1 MMPAAPPGPLQTLT
15 AEASSA
21 RREGQAVAAERAQ
34 QPEIRDRRVIARP
47 GDLEP
52 EIHHDT
58 PTVPPDIPA
67 QHSKSTGQAG
77 CVTVL
82 PDCLLKSGPFNK
94 QKACRSQRS
103 QPVTACPRLTL
114 SGLSNGA
121 KCLIFLC
128 PLCVSNSVQR
138 R

>member
-1 MMPAAPPGPLQTLT
+1 MMSAAPPGPLRTLT

-21 RREGQAVAAERAQ
+21 ARRERQAVAAERAQ
-34 QPEIRDRRVIARP
+34 QPEIRDRRV

-52 EIHHDT
+52 ESHHHT
-58 PTVPPDIPA
+58 PTVPLDIPA
-67 QHSKSTGQAG
+67 QHSKSTGQAV

-103 QPVTACPRLTL
+103 QPVTACPRRVFIWTVQ
-114 SGLSNGA
+114 
-121 KCLIFLC
+121 LC
-128 PLCVSNSVQR
+128 
-138 R
+138 

>member
-1 MMPAAPPGPLQTLT
+1 MMSAAPPGPLPTRT

-34 QPEIRDRRVIARP
+34 QPEIRDRRFIARP

-58 PTVPPDIPA
+58 PTVPPEIPA
-67 QHSKSTGQAG
+67 KQSKSTGQAVF
-77 CVTVL
+77 VTVL

-103 QPVTACPRLTL
+103 QPVTACPRRVFIWTVQ
-114 SGLSNGA
+114 
-121 KCLIFLC
+121 LC
-128 PLCVSNSVQR
+128 
-138 R
+138 

>member
-52 EIHHDT
+52 ESHHDT

-67 QHSKSTGQAG
+67 QHSKSTGQAV

-82 PDCLLKSGPFNK
+82 TDCFV
-94 QKACRSQRS
+94 C
-103 QPVTACPRLTL
+103 
-114 SGLSNGA
+114 
-121 KCLIFLC
+121 
-128 PLCVSNSVQR
+128 
-138 R
+138 